1 MKHLLILSVVLLSGC
16 SSFNTLLDSYLMKY
30 DTNEYRIVA
39 EIRTDAEKYKT
50 ECDNPLT
57 STLNSVA
64 MADKTRLFVLYSQYQ
79 PHNKQVI
86 NSSIELNKIAQG
98 LKDQYVKSGKVS
110 PMFCKLKYET
120 LEHSAETIQKTVG
133 AKPR

>member
-1 MKHLLILSVVLLSGC
+1 MTRLLVLSVVLLSGC
-16 SSFNTLLDSYLMKY
+16 SSFNTLIDSYLMKY

-39 EIRTDAEKYKT
+39 EIRTDAQKYKT

-57 STLNSVA
+57 STVNSVA

-79 PHNKQVI
+79 PHNQQVI
-86 NSSIELNKIAQG
+86 KSSVELDKIAQG
-98 LKDQYVKSGKVS
+98 LKDQYVKNNKVS